1 MKNIETKIKE
11 IQEMNQMTQDNL
23 IKGECLLRDLVKSI
37 EFQNEK
43 FDELER
49 DNRKK
54 EDKINELEEKT
65 RKMDKKK

>member
-1 MKNIETKIKE
+1 
-11 IQEMNQMTQDNL
+11 MNQVTQDNL
-23 IKGECLLRDLVKSI
+23 IKGECLLRDFVKSI

-54 EDKINELEEKT
+54 EDKIDELEEKT
-65 RKMDKKK
+65 RQMDKKK